1 MTVFSFFYCAF
12 VQPSEKDFLLFE
24 RQNISRYAAKARK
37 STLYEVSAKHQI
49 SLQWLDICG

>member
-37 STLYEVSAKHQI
+37 STLYEVSAKH
-49 SLQWLDICG
+49 